1 MAFDRRAW
9 WHAYA
14 SLSATDQET
23 GLAGEDLERLAVA
36 AFLTGEDDVSDDAWE
51 RAHRDW
57 LRGGDIARAARCAFW
72 LAYGLLDRQEGVRG
86 GGWLARAERLL
97 EDNDL
102 DCVERGYVLV
112 PAALRSMADGDAAA
126 AHATFEEAAKIGA
139 RFADAGLTALSLM
152 GRGQSLIQLGE
163 IPEGLALLDEA
174 MVAAT
179 TDDVSPTVAGRVYC
193 AVIDTCIE
201 VFDMG
206 RAQSWTD
213 ALTRWCE
220 TQAGLVQ
227 FEGVCL
233 LHRAELMQLH
243 GEWSA
248 AFGEAQRAC
257 ERLTAGHPALGLAC
271 YQRADLNRVRGEF
284 DLAEAA
290 YRQASQFGREPQPGL
305 ALMSLARG
313 DVDAAVAAI
322 RRVLSPPR
330 DAARAERPPHWRW
343 RWRRMKATVPELLAA
358 YVEILLAAGDVEGA
372 RSAAGELAE
381 AAARRGVPLLSALAG
396 DAEGAVLLAAGDAS
410 SAIESLRAS
419 CAAWQEL
426 RAPYEAARAQVLIG
440 LACRQLGDDATAA
453 MEFDSARS
461 VFQQLGAGPDLA
473 RVERHLDVHRPVP
486 GRLTKREV
494 EVLALVAA
502 GKTNHEIA
510 TALVVSD
517 HTIRRHL
524 QNIFTKLGVSSRAAA
539 TAFAFQHDLL

>member
-36 AFLTGEDDVSDDAWE
+36 AFLTGRDDASDDAWE

-57 LRGGDIARAARCAFW
+57 LRRGDIAGAARCAFW
-72 LAYGLLDRQEGVRG
+72 LAYGLLDREEVVRG

-97 EDNDL
+97 EDNGL

-126 AHATFEEAAKIGA
+126 AHASFEEAGKVGA

-163 IPEGLALLDEA
+163 IPEGLVLLDEA

-193 AVIDTCIE
+193 AVIDACIE
-201 VFDMG
+201 VFDVG

-220 TQAGLVQ
+220 AQVGLVQ

-257 ERLTAGHPALGLAC
+257 ERLTAGHPALGFAC

-305 ALMSLARG
+305 ALMSLAQG

-322 RRVLSPPR
+322 RRVLSAPR
-330 DAARAERPPHWRW
+330 GAARAERPPHWRW

-358 YVEILLAAGDVEGA
+358 CVEILLAAGDVEGA

-381 AAARRGVPLLSALAG
+381 AAARRGVPLLCALAG

-410 SAIESLRAS
+410 SAIESLRVS

-473 RVERHLDVHRPVP
+473 RVERLLDVHRPVP
-486 GRLTKREV
+486 GRLTKREI

-517 HTIRRHL
+517 HTVRRHL

-539 TAFAFQHDLL
+539 TAFAFQHDLV